1 MPVAC
6 STGSGICR
14 SPLRV
19 EDTARDLLGTELAS
33 LETDL
38 INSDIV
44 RRLGRY
50 E

>member
-1 MPVAC
+1 M
-6 STGSGICR
+6 
-14 SPLRV
+14 V
-19 EDTARDLLGTELAS
+19 EETASDLLGTELAS

-44 RRLGRY
+44 SGLERY